1 MPPVHQSASA
11 GRNGFSMPGFP
22 HRLRRASNV
31 SATAFALEAAI
42 TGQGLLLASPQLVRA
57 ELQAGKLVIDCNTEM
72 PCPLAYFVV
81 CQPSALER
89 LIVQAFREAL
99 LEDGSIGPK
108 SGSHFWVRCY
118 RGSREFRQ
126 VRSCGKND
134 RNKKI
139 AANARTLKPPLP

>member
-1 MPPVHQSASA
+1 
-11 GRNGFSMPGFP
+11 MPGFP

-108 SGSHFWVRCY
+108 SGSHF
-118 RGSREFRQ
+118 GSDAIAEAGSSD
-126 VRSCGKND
+126 RSATAERMTGIRKSQQTP
-134 RNKKI
+134 
-139 AANARTLKPPLP
+139 AL